1 VGILIWRGAR
11 LAYNRSNWSNGFN
24 NRLGTSWGRS
34 TALVILFRHWNKV
47 CVWPAPA
54 DLDLRQHAFID
65 QMTME
70 TRMTIREQINS
81 LLNLATAPEVP
92 PDAKRDA
99 IAQARNLCR
108 EHKIG
113 MGSFEWPHEPT
124 GDDGIPEQPAVSEPI
139 AETTADQSIGQMV
152 ERLLLD
158 PTLNFVEIARR
169 VRDHFP
175 HARTT
180 NRSVASTAKAMRSR
194 GDNVMLR
201 RRPNRS
207 SGDKGTA

>member
-1 VGILIWRGAR
+1 MEMASTG
-11 LAYNRSNWSNGFN
+11 
-24 NRLGTSWGRS
+24 S
-34 TALVILFRHWNKV
+34 TASTRSQQSNAKNGVSHLVKTLGCNSFKA
-47 CVWPAPA
+47 APV

-65 QMTME
+65 QTAME
-70 TRMTIREQINS
+70 SCMTIREQINT
-81 LLNLATAPEVP
+81 LLSVAKAPDVP
-92 PDAKRDA
+92 PDAKRNA

-113 MGSFEWPHEPT
+113 MGSFEWPAEPA
-124 GDDGIPEQPAVSEPI
+124 GDAVTSEQPAARDPI
-139 AETTADQSIGQMV
+139 VEISVGKSIGQMV
-152 ERLLLD
+152 EHLLLD

-169 VRDHFP
+169 VREHFP

-194 GDNVMLR
+194 GADVMLR

-207 SGDKGTA
+207 NGDKGTT

>member
-1 VGILIWRGAR
+1 MRRGVR
-11 LAYNRSNWSNGFN
+11 LAHNGFNRSNSFD
-24 NRLGTSWGRS
+24 NRLGTFSGRS

-54 DLDLRQHAFID
+54 GLDPRQHAFID
-65 QMTME
+65 QTTME
-70 TRMTIREQINS
+70 SCMTIREQINT
-81 LLNLATAPEVP
+81 LLNLAKAPDVP

-99 IAQARNLCR
+99 IAQARSLCR

-113 MGSFEWPHEPT
+113 TGSFDWPDEPAR
-124 GDDGIPEQPAVSEPI
+124 DDQIFEQPAVSEPI
-139 AETTADQSIGQMV
+139 AETAADQSIGQMV

-169 VRDHFP
+169 VREHFP

-207 SGDKGTA
+207 SGDNGTA

>member
-1 VGILIWRGAR
+1 
-11 LAYNRSNWSNGFN
+11 
-24 NRLGTSWGRS
+24 
-34 TALVILFRHWNKV
+34 
-47 CVWPAPA
+47 
-54 DLDLRQHAFID
+54 
-65 QMTME
+65 
-70 TRMTIREQINS
+70 MTIREQINT
-81 LLNLATAPEVP
+81 LLNLAKAPDVP
-92 PDAKRDA
+92 PDAKREA
-99 IAQARNLCR
+99 VIQARNLCR

-113 MGSFEWPHEPT
+113 MGSFEWPDEVAENFT
-124 GDDGIPEQPAVSEPI
+124 ASEQPDAGEPI
-139 AETTADQSIGQMV
+139 VEILADRSIGQMI

-169 VRDHFP
+169 VREHFP

-194 GDNVMLR
+194 GADVILR

>member
-1 VGILIWRGAR
+1 
-11 LAYNRSNWSNGFN
+11 
-24 NRLGTSWGRS
+24 
-34 TALVILFRHWNKV
+34 
-47 CVWPAPA
+47 
-54 DLDLRQHAFID
+54 
-65 QMTME
+65 ME
-70 TRMTIREQINS
+70 ICMTIREQINS
-81 LLNLATAPEVP
+81 LLNLAKAPDVP
-92 PDAKRDA
+92 LDARRDA
-99 IAQARNLCR
+99 TSQARNLCR

-113 MGSFEWPHEPT
+113 MGSFEWPDEAA
-124 GDDGIPEQPAVSEPI
+124 GDDVISEPPTAVDPI
-139 AETTADQSIGQMV
+139 VETPADKSIGQMV

-169 VRDHFP
+169 VREHFP

-207 SGDKGTA
+207 SRDNGTA